1 MVGLSML
8 SHRCIWCLEHADG
21 GHEEHIIPEAIGCP
35 PGFVLPGT
43 VVCRKCNNG
52 LSDLDQAVIDEFDF
66 STFMAGVPRK
76 KGRPPVIRSRGNVLA
91 TVEPSGPTYTF
102 NMDPIP
108 IKAHDGSRLAPY
120 RGSKRDIRAKFT
132 KQGDAATINFETPF
146 GQNRKFLRG
155 VTKIAFSSLAF
166 FLGAPLAR
174 SPAFT
179 PIRRFVRHGVGDRH
193 LLLTFDSDSTFSNR
207 VWPPYVSSSGEYAV
221 TLRIASVEFLVD
233 LSEEESLLSM
243 FQSKAPEI
251 FGEKNWCT
259 LPIKPA

>member
-1 MVGLSML
+1 ML

-66 STFMAGVPRK
+66 LTFIAGVPRK
-76 KGRPPVIRSRGNVLA
+76 KGRPPAIRSRGNVLA
-91 TVEPSGPTYTF
+91 TVESSGPTYTF
-102 NMDPIP
+102 NMEPTPVI
-108 IKAHDGSRLAPY
+108 AHDGSRLAPY
-120 RGSKRDIRAKFT
+120 RGAKRDIRARFT
-132 KQGDAATINFETPF
+132 KQGHLASINFEIPF

-155 VTKIAFSSLAF
+155 ITKIAFSSLAF
-166 FLGAPLAR
+166 FLGASLAL

-179 PIRRFVRHGVGDRH
+179 PIRRFVRYGVGERH
-193 LLLTFDSDSTFSNR
+193 LMLTFDSNSAFSNR
-207 VWPPYVSSSGEYAV
+207 VEPPYVSPSGDYAV

-233 LSEEESLLSM
+233 LSEEESSLSM
-243 FQSKAPEI
+243 FQSKAPE
-251 FGEKNWCT
+251 FSGEKTWCT
-259 LPIKPA
+259 LPSKSA